1 MEKKSVQEFEG
12 VLEQDGT
19 IGVPPE
25 IAERFSGAKLHVRIE
40 KKEINDRLM
49 KNNVTEEEIER
60 ISALQLESR
69 EQVIKFLLSQGML
82 AKRASGRRRGKEAV
96 R

>member
-1 MEKKSVQEFEG
+1 MQEFEG

-19 IGVPPE
+19 ITVPPE
-25 IAERFSGAKLHVRIE
+25 IAERFSDAKLHVRIE
-40 KKEINDRLM
+40 KKEINDRLK

-60 ISALQLESR
+60 ISALQIESR
-69 EQVIKFLLSQGML
+69 EQVVKFLLSQGML
-82 AKRASGRRRGKEAV
+82 AKRTSGGRRRKEAV

>member
-12 VLEQDGT
+12 VLEPDGT
-19 IGVPPE
+19 IAVPPK
-25 IAERFSGAKLHVRIE
+25 IAERFSGAKLQVRIE
-40 KKEINDRLM
+40 KKEISDRLK

-69 EQVIKFLLSQGML
+69 EQVVKFLLSQGML
-82 AKRASGRRRGKEAV
+82 ARRSASRRRRKGAA

>member
-1 MEKKSVQEFEG
+1 MQEFEG

-19 IGVPPE
+19 ITVPPE

-40 KKEINDRLM
+40 KEEINDRLK

-60 ISALQLESR
+60 ISALQIESR
-69 EQVIKFLLSQGML
+69 EQVVKFLLSQGML
-82 AKRASGRRRGKEAV
+82 AKRTSGGRRRKEAV